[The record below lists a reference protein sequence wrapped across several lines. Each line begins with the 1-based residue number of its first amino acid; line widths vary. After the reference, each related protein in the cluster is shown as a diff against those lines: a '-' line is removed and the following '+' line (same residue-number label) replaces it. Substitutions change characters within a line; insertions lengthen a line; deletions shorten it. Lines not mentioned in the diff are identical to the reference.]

1 MEVEHFE
8 VTQTTMN
15 QVRILAA
22 GAGSEMILFD
32 QRDAKRILCDFGAQ
46 REIANGSG
54 SVDPASEDHHVE
66 SFRAQAV
73 HRFTSRRG
81 RDGGLRVGALQVS
94 IIGMMR
100 LDLLRGEFAIAR
112 LGAADRVPEWARSVD
127 FVSITRTSDE
137 LSIVCESSR
146 VPERVRAERGW
157 RVLKIEGPLEF
168 SMVGVLAS
176 IAGPLAGAGISIFAI
191 STFDTDYVLVGAEKL
206 AAAITALQAAGHQVQ
221 VGE

>member
-1 MEVEHFE
+1 
-8 VTQTTMN
+8 
-15 QVRILAA
+15 
-22 GAGSEMILFD
+22 
-32 QRDAKRILCDFGAQ
+32 
-46 REIANGSG
+46 
-54 SVDPASEDHHVE
+54 
-66 SFRAQAV
+66 
-73 HRFTSRRG
+73 
-81 RDGGLRVGALQVS
+81 
-94 IIGMMR
+94 MMR

-112 LGAADRVPEWARSVD
+112 LSAADRVPEWAQSAD

-146 VPERVRAERGW
+146 VPHGVRAERGW